1 MAIKKTEN
9 ITNWGNYPAID
20 AEVLAFQSVNEARE
34 EISRCSKI
42 IAREMEGAMEM
53 PLCKK
58 PLLQQNDG
66 INLLPLRGK
75 MVK

>member
-1 MAIKKTEN
+1 MAIKTEN

-42 IAREMEGAMEM
+42 IARGNGRCYGDAS
-53 PLCKK
+53 LQK